1 MMVLGWFN
9 ALSISC
15 CITNAALP
23 PTLSLFLS
31 LSLYSSQTCDCAIG
45 NGSNGSSAG
54 GLSATV
60 GNGGAYSTTVN
71 PTRNNGGT
79 TPTTPAGGNGNNG
92 SAANAGNGAGA
103 GTGNAGACICAGN
116 GGNGGGANSGTLA
129 GIVAGGNLMSTGP
142 TTTTTVLLGAKTTVG
157 GAGGSTL
164 GQAAT
169 LNDDGT
175 LSNAETLLSSNAR
188 FQAISAIAVAQDGVI
203 NVADQGE

>member
-1 MMVLGWFN
+1 M
-9 ALSISC
+9 
-15 CITNAALP
+15 
-23 PTLSLFLS
+23 
-31 LSLYSSQTCDCAIG
+31 
-45 NGSNGSSAG
+45 
-54 GLSATV
+54 

-92 SAANAGNGAGA
+92 SAANAGNGSGGGA
-103 GTGNAGACICAGN
+103 GSGNGGACICAGN
-116 GGNGGGANSGTLA
+116 TGNGNGGVNSGTLA

-203 NVADQGE
+203 NVADQGEWRST

>member
-1 MMVLGWFN
+1 M
-9 ALSISC
+9 
-15 CITNAALP
+15 
-23 PTLSLFLS
+23 
-31 LSLYSSQTCDCAIG
+31 
-45 NGSNGSSAG
+45 
-54 GLSATV
+54 

-92 SAANAGNGAGA
+92 SAANAGNGGGGGGA
-103 GTGNAGACICAGN
+103 GSGNGGACICAGN
-116 GGNGGGANSGTLA
+116 AGNGNGGGANSGTLA

-203 NVADQGE
+203 NVADQGEWRSTSFLEGSFE